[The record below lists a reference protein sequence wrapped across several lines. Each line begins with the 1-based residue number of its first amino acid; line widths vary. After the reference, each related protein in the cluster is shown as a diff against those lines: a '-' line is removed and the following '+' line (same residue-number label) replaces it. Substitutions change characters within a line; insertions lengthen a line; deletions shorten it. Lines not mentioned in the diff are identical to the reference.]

1 MNFEEAYNN
10 FMNGTAS
17 DEEAR
22 FVREEIKKAREISAL
37 LDRAPAEDVFNTA
50 EAETFKKAKKSF
62 NLKST
67 IRTIVVVLLVLVVIA
82 AGICGYIFGTAIPA
96 AKRSAYLSEQDA
108 LEAATV
114 YLSEY
119 LDADASRLEVHD
131 IDRHLHADNGLKNTV
146 YHYEIEFRDGKTEY
160 EITVNAASGYCM
172 LTDIDRH

>member
-17 DEEAR
+17 DEEAQL
-22 FVREEIKKAREISAL
+22 VREEIRKAREISAL

-50 EAETFKKAKKSF
+50 EAETIKKARKSF
-62 NLKST
+62 NLKTT
-67 IRTIVVVLLVLVVIA
+67 IRIIVVVLLVLVIIA

-96 AKRSAYLSEQDA
+96 ARRNATLSEQQS

-119 LDADASRLEVHD
+119 LGEDASKFEIRD
-131 IDRHLHADNGLKNTV
+131 IDRHLHTDNGLKNTV
-146 YHYEIEFRDGKTEY
+146 YHYEIEFRNARAEY
-160 EITVNAASGYCM
+160 EVTVNASSGYCM
-172 LTDIDRH
+172 LTDIDNH